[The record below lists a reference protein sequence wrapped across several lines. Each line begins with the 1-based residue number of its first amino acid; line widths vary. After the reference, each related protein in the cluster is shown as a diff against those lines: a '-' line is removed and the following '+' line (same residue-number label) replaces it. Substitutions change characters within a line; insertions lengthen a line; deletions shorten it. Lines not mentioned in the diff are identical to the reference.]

1 MHVSSTRTRS
11 VDTTGEVGMLC
22 KILIA
27 RADEITRIDEGEGLA
42 QLDWRLGGSL
52 NY

>member
-1 MHVSSTRTRS
+1 M
-11 VDTTGEVGMLC
+11 DTTGEVGMLC